1 MKKLRKILLAVS
13 LSFALLLV
21 PTNSNQYEAGAV
33 GMPTIDIANLL
44 QNIMDFLTSLDSF
57 DIDAKTFE
65 KITEKIE
72 NFSKYIQMFQ
82 QGYQAFTIAR
92 DIAEA
97 GMDIANDLIYM
108 KDAAMYFYS
117 IGARPSICIA
127 AGNCFNDFK
136 TLSTDIKNDFDK
148 IITLFTDNKSGAEIN
163 LLLELDRFMN
173 EYRAKLVS
181 LSYHFRSRLQL
192 LYQKEMMY
200 RQAAANRDFRKL
212 IVY

>member
-1 MKKLRKILLAVS
+1 MTASLSLVLLLAPS
-13 LSFALLLV
+13 GSG
-21 PTNSNQYEAGAV
+21 QYEAKAQGY
-33 GMPTIDIANLL
+33 PTIDIANLL

-72 NFSKYIQMFQ
+72 NYSKYIEMFQ

-92 DIAEA
+92 DIAEV

-163 LLLELDRFMN
+163 LLLELDSFMN
-173 EYRAKLVS
+173 EYRAKMYS
-181 LSYHFRSRLQL
+181 MSMHFRYELQK
-192 LYQKEMMY
+192 LYQKEMFY
-200 RQAAANRDFRKL
+200 RQAVANVSFRKL
-212 IVY
+212 VIY